1 VVAISRAPAWVWSVI
16 DWLMALGLAA
26 VSQYEIWSG
35 SIPAGSVG
43 PRGAHAAMWLVM
55 TVPLGL
61 RRCFPAAVLVTVATA
76 AVVGFAALFDLS
88 AQTQPDP
95 FLIFLI
101 AIYSVGA
108 HAEGR
113 PAVFGGIYAAAAVVA
128 IDLPA
133 VLAGS
138 IPEDVYAWLLYALAF
153 MAGRALRSRQKQAA
167 DAVRLADLA
176 EAQRE
181 QQAQRAVVDERSR
194 IARELHDVIAHG
206 LSVIVVQAAAEQ
218 RVLPEGNESTREVL
232 GAIERTGRQ
241 ALVEL
246 RHLLGVVRRT
256 DEGLEL
262 SPQPGLDRL
271 DELVAEMR
279 DAGLHVDV
287 RVEGAPS
294 SLPAGVDL
302 TAFRIVQEG
311 LTNVLKHANCPH
323 AEVVIRYSDAD
334 LDLQVLDHGPG
345 ASAPA
350 IGGQGLVGMRERVA
364 IYSGTFDAA
373 RHDGGFRL
381 HARLPRDPARP

>member
-1 VVAISRAPAWVWSVI
+1 
-16 DWLMALGLAA
+16 
-26 VSQYEIWSG
+26 
-35 SIPAGSVG
+35 
-43 PRGAHAAMWLVM
+43 
-55 TVPLGL
+55 
-61 RRCFPAAVLVTVATA
+61 VLVTVTTA
-76 AVVGFAALFDLS
+76 AVIGFAALYDLS

-113 PAVFGGIYAAAAVVA
+113 RAVLGAAYAAAAVVA

-138 IPEDVYAWLLYALAF
+138 IPDDVYAWLLYALAF
-153 MAGRALRSRQKQAA
+153 TAGRALRSRQQQAA
-167 DAVRLADLA
+167 AAVRLADLA

-181 QQAQRAVVDERSR
+181 QQAQRAVEDERSR

-218 RVLPEGNESTREVL
+218 RVLPAGSESTREVL
-232 GAIERTGRQ
+232 AAIERTGRQ
-241 ALVEL
+241 SLVEL

-256 DEGLEL
+256 DAGLEL

-271 DELVAEMR
+271 DELLVEMR
-279 DAGLHVDV
+279 DAGLRVDV
-287 RVEGAPS
+287 RIEGARS
-294 SLPAGVDL
+294 SVPAGVDL

-323 AEVVIRYSDAD
+323 AEVVIRYSDVD
-334 LDLQVLDHGPG
+334 LDLQVIDHGPG
-345 ASAPA
+345 TPTQGT
-350 IGGQGLVGMRERVA
+350 GGQGLVGIRERVA
-364 IYSGTFDAA
+364 IYSGTFDAG
-373 RHDGGFRL
+373 RHDGGFHI
-381 HARLPRDPARP
+381 HARLPRDPGAP

>member
-1 VVAISRAPAWVWSVI
+1 VAIRRAPAWVWSVI

-26 VSQYEIWSG
+26 ASQYEIWSG
-35 SIPAGSVG
+35 SLPAGSVG
-43 PRGAHAAMWLVM
+43 PRSAHAAMWLAM
-55 TVPLGL
+55 TLPLGL
-61 RRCFPAAVLVTVATA
+61 RRRFPAAVLVTVVTA
-76 AVVGFAALFDLS
+76 AVIGFAALYDLS

-101 AIYSVGA
+101 AIYSLAA

-113 PAVFGGIYAAAAVVA
+113 RVVLGAIYAAAAVVA
-128 IDLPA
+128 IDLSA
-133 VLAGS
+133 VLAGA
-138 IPEDVYAWLLYALAF
+138 IPDDVYAWLLYALAF
-153 MAGRALRSRQKQAA
+153 TAGRALRSRQQQAA
-167 DAVRLADLA
+167 AAVRIADLA

-181 QQAQRAVVDERSR
+181 QRAARAVVDERSR

-232 GAIERTGRQ
+232 AAIERTGRQ
-241 ALVEL
+241 SLVEL

-256 DEGLEL
+256 EVGLEL

-271 DELVAEMR
+271 DDLVTEMGE
-279 DAGLHVDV
+279 AGLHVDV
-287 RVEGAPS
+287 RIEGARS

-323 AEVVIRYSDAD
+323 AEVIIGYRDD
-334 LDLQVLDHGPG
+334 ELDLQVLDHGPG
-345 ASAPA
+345 ASPPV
-350 IGGQGLVGMRERVA
+350 IGGQGLVGIRERVA

-373 RHDGGFRL
+373 RQDGGFRL